1 MSETQ
6 EVITLP
12 TFVGWNHIQLA
23 SHLSGKT
30 IQYTTSKPSTLTG
43 GNSRTF
49 KVMEVEDV
57 FQSKNT
63 NEQCVRV
70 YVADMD
76 AEGAPL
82 KYRTLHVNGI
92 KTLT

>member
-12 TFVGWNHIQLA
+12 TFIGWNHVQLA
-23 SHLSGKT
+23 SHLS
-30 IQYTTSKPSTLTG
+30 TSKPSTLTG
-43 GNSRTF
+43 GNRRTF

-57 FQSKNT
+57 FESKNT

>member
-1 MSETQ
+1 
-6 EVITLP
+6 
-12 TFVGWNHIQLA
+12 
-23 SHLSGKT
+23 
-30 IQYTTSKPSTLTG
+30 
-43 GNSRTF
+43 
-49 KVMEVEDV
+49 MEVEDV

>member
-1 MSETQ
+1 MSEIQ
-6 EVITLP
+6 ETITLP
-12 TFVGWNHIQLA
+12 TFAGFNHVQLA

-63 NEQCVRV
+63 DEQCVRV

-82 KYRTLHVNGI
+82 KYRTLHVTGI

>member
-1 MSETQ
+1 MSEN

-12 TFVGWNHIQLA
+12 SFAGFNHVQLA
-23 SHLSGKT
+23 SHLAGKT
-30 IQYTTSKPSTLTG
+30 IQYSTSKPSTVTG
-43 GNSRTF
+43 ENRRTF
-49 KVMEVEDV
+49 KVIDVEDV
-57 FQSKNT
+57 FESKNT
-63 NEQCVRV
+63 NQQCVRV

-76 AEGAPL
+76 VDGAPF